1 MKRAV
6 VIGASS
12 GIGREVARLLLA
24 DGWHVGIAAR
34 RKELLSELEKEF
46 PERVVV
52 SCIDVTTDDAPQK
65 ILELFAEL
73 GDVGLFLHVSG
84 IGTQNLMLDNETES
98 ATVATNVKGFTQ
110 IIDAV
115 FNYMTEH
122 QGGHIA
128 IVSSIAGTKGLG
140 VSPSYSASKAYQTTY
155 IEALEQ
161 LSRMRDLNIRFTDLR
176 PGFVDTASLDNS
188 TAYPMLIKPE
198 DVARQAVD
206 AIYARK
212 SVRIIDWRYSLLTFF
227 WRLIPRWLWVRMR
240 ITNKNNR

>member
-176 PGFVDTASLDNS
+176 PGFVDTALLDNS
-188 TAYPMLIKPE
+188 TAYPMLIKPA